1 MRLSLLLPLLLLGG
15 CAWDAGEGFAVL
27 EPTVRAAYVSEPS
40 RLTRD
45 GYQRL
50 SSDYQVRLT
59 TATIRLERIELTAS
73 SGGGGGGGGTF
84 DPANPPPGYSLCHNG
99 HCHRDDGALI
109 DYEDIAAELG
119 GGGGATPQTVATL
132 PVGDVNLLAPETRTV
147 TCSPACELPSGAVSR
162 GQWAVTGLTLEGL
175 ARDGRDSPRF
185 AGEKPFR
192 LAVVPGGASAEPLA
206 VLRGDLDI
214 PSDREHAP
222 RVRLALQLEM
232 TARVFDGVDWAPPQ
246 PEASGTVDL
255 SAAANAPAREAILKS
270 VAELI
275 PTAEVSRE
283 DR

>member
-1 MRLSLLLPLLLLGG
+1 MRLPLLLPLFLLGG
-15 CAWDAGEGFAVL
+15 CAWEAGEGFAVL
-27 EPTVRAAYVSEPS
+27 EPTVRAAYAPEDS
-40 RLTRD
+40 RLTQD
-45 GYQRL
+45 GYRRL

-59 TATIRLERIELTAS
+59 TATMRLERIELTAS
-73 SGGGGGGGGTF
+73 SGGGGGGTF

-119 GGGGATPQTVATL
+119 GGGSSTQTVATL
-132 PVGDVNLLAPETRTV
+132 PVGDVNLLAPETLQV
-147 TCSPACELPSGAVSR
+147 TCSPACELPSGTVSR
-162 GQWAVTGLTLEGL
+162 GQWAVTGLTLEGI
-175 ARDGRDSPRF
+175 ARDGRDLPRF

-192 LAVVPGGASAEPLA
+192 LEVAPGGASSEPLA

-232 TARVFDGVDWAPPQ
+232 TSRIFDSVDWALPQ
-246 PEASGTVDL
+246 PEGNGTVDL
-255 SAAANAPAREAILKS
+255 TAAANAPAREAILLG

-275 PTAEVSRE
+275 PSAEVTRE
-283 DR
+283 AR